1 MHFFFFVRLLLNFG
15 SIESGRGL
23 YRYVAEEDSFWGFD
37 PCLFALS
44 SSIGHARMPTPWTRP
59 LLQRKSME
67 SRILIL
73 EKNNFFGQSVQ
84 KEREFLFFLVEEWF
98 IR

>member
-1 MHFFFFVRLLLNFG
+1 MKVDAFFFFFVRLLLNFG
-15 SIESGRGL
+15 SIESGRVS
-23 YRYVAEEDSFWGFD
+23 YVAEEDSFWGFD

-44 SSIGHARMPTPWTRP
+44 SSIGHARMSTPLTRP

-84 KEREFLFFLVEEWF
+84 KEREFLFFLVEE
-98 IR
+98 

>member
-1 MHFFFFVRLLLNFG
+1 MDAFFFFFRSFVRLLLNFG
-15 SIESGRGL
+15 SIESGRIS
-23 YRYVAEEDSFWGFD
+23 YVAEEDSFWGFD

-84 KEREFLFFLVEEWF
+84 KEREFLFFLVEE
-98 IR
+98 

>member
-1 MHFFFFVRLLLNFG
+1 MKVDAFFFFVRLLLNFG
-15 SIESGRGL
+15 SIESGRIS
-23 YRYVAEEDSFWGFD
+23 YVAEEDSFWGFD

-44 SSIGHARMPTPWTRP
+44 SSIGHARMSTPLTRP

-67 SRILIL
+67 SRIL

-84 KEREFLFFLVEEWF
+84 KEREFLFFLVEE
-98 IR
+98 